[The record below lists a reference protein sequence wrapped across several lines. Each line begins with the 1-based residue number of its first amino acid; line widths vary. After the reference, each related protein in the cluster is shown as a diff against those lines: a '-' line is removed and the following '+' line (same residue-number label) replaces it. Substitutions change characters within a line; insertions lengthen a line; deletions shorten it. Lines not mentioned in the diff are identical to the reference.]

1 MSSWKRNT
9 TENRHRALVVG
20 GSASFFVLLAAGA
33 AALIQHGIIDA
44 PYVVSFPFAALLLA
58 MAFELGFDLLR
69 AGQVAQRLRTSEA
82 ALQESE
88 DRFRTMADATP
99 VLIWM
104 SGEDKLCTFFNKAWL
119 EFTGRKMEQEV
130 GNGWTGRVHP
140 DDFERCFETYAS
152 AFDAR
157 RPFVMQ
163 YRLKRYDGE
172 YRSLTDQGVP
182 RYGAHGD
189 FRGYIGVCVDITD
202 LLKQEKALHQIEE
215 RVALAAEAA
224 QLGVWELNVATN
236 RVWVSDKIREIFQLD
251 SGDEIT
257 YEQFQERVH
266 PDDRAAREA
275 TMQRAVQEKISYETE
290 FRIVLPNGNIRWIT
304 GRARWVDDAD
314 GKPCRLLGVSMDA
327 TKRKEAEELFRLAT
341 EGSPNGML
349 LIDEQGRIVLVN
361 GQIEKLFGYKR
372 DELVGRRIEVLL
384 PDGYAAGLPAHQA
397 KFIAARTSRTLGAE
411 KRLRGRRANGT
422 EFPIEVGLNPIATEK
437 GNLVM
442 ATVVDIS
449 ERMAAEEEAR
459 RHHEQINRFSRA
471 SLLGEMTAALAHEL
485 NQPLSAIVSNADA
498 GMRFID
504 SGKCDPQMLREILLD
519 VEADG
524 RRADNI
530 IRNVRSTIKKGSAV
544 RNRIELNDV
553 VTKVKHIVQSEATAR
568 SCEVSTSLAD
578 DLPPVEANLTQIQQ
592 VLINLV
598 GNAFDA
604 MNDTPVSNR
613 KVELTTEHNG
623 NDTVRVAVRDHG
635 IGIPNGSGE
644 QIFEQ
649 FFTTKEEGLGMG
661 LAIARSIIEAHGGDI
676 AAENMDG
683 DGARF
688 SFTLPAGDYV

>member
-1 MSSWKRNT
+1 M
-9 TENRHRALVVG
+9 
-20 GSASFFVLLAAGA
+20 
-33 AALIQHGIIDA
+33 
-44 PYVVSFPFAALLLA
+44 
-58 MAFELGFDLLR
+58 
-69 AGQVAQRLRTSEA
+69 
-82 ALQESE
+82 
-88 DRFRTMADATP
+88 
-99 VLIWM
+99 
-104 SGEDKLCTFFNKAWL
+104 
-119 EFTGRKMEQEV
+119 
-130 GNGWTGRVHP
+130 
-140 DDFERCFETYAS
+140 
-152 AFDAR
+152 
-157 RPFVMQ
+157 
-163 YRLKRYDGE
+163 
-172 YRSLTDQGVP
+172 P

-275 TMQRAVQEKISYETE
+275 TMQKAVQEKSSYETE

-349 LIDEQGRIVLVN
+349 LIDEQGRIILVN

-384 PDGYAAGLPAHQA
+384 PDCYAAGLPAHQA
-397 KFIAARTSRTLGAE
+397 KFMAARTSRTLGAE

-422 EFPIEVGLNPIATEK
+422 EFPIEVGLNPIATAK

-442 ATVVDIS
+442 ATIVDIS

-459 RHHEQINRFSRA
+459 RHHEQINRLSRA

-485 NQPLSAIVSNADA
+485 NQPLSAIVSNAHA

-504 SGKCDPQMLREILLD
+504 SGKCDPQMLREILVD

-568 SCEVSTSLAD
+568 SCEVSTSLA
-578 DLPPVEANLTQIQQ
+578 ERSA
-592 VLINLV
+592 
-598 GNAFDA
+598 
-604 MNDTPVSNR
+604 
-613 KVELTTEHNG
+613 
-623 NDTVRVAVRDHG
+623 
-635 IGIPNGSGE
+635 
-644 QIFEQ
+644 
-649 FFTTKEEGLGMG
+649 
-661 LAIARSIIEAHGGDI
+661 ARRS
-676 AAENMDG
+676 
-683 DGARF
+683 
-688 SFTLPAGDYV
+688 